1 MSVLKVI
8 AGVGSVLRQAGR
20 AVDSLGASMQGR
32 YAYKE
37 TRAPTYR
44 NRTCVST
51 YVLVVLQLT
60 QGRRAVATHQT
71 LQEYMGKRPTLAP
84 DAFVAPN
91 ASVIGNV
98 TLGKGSS
105 VWYGAILRG
114 ESTIVVVLSA
124 NRDLPFT
131 YVNRW
136 LLATAGDVNAICVG
150 ANTNIQDGTIVH
162 VARHNPKGQEA
173 PTVIGDNVTIGAKL
187 VPACLQR
194 SALPAA
200 S

>member
-1 MSVLKVI
+1 MSVLRII

-44 NRTCVST
+44 DRTCFAT
-51 YVLVVLQLT
+51 YVLVVLRLT

-114 ESTIVVVLSA
+114 KRTIVL
-124 NRDLPFT
+124 
-131 YVNRW
+131 
-136 LLATAGDVNAICVG
+136 
-150 ANTNIQDGTIVH
+150 
-162 VARHNPKGQEA
+162 
-173 PTVIGDNVTIGAKL
+173 
-187 VPACLQR
+187 
-194 SALPAA
+194 ALPANQRPA
-200 S
+200 LYVWGPMVACHCRRRKRHLRWGKHQHPGWDNRACGAA